1 MVGEKREKTDM
12 LISILFIFS
21 RYDVRDKAP
30 TDAKRWSLEDRL
42 FFQVMYEPAHLS
54 IQNLELKDEGVYRCR
69 VDFKNSPTRN
79 IRVNLTIVGKLF

>member
-1 MVGEKREKTDM
+1 M
-12 LISILFIFS
+12 ISCLSYNF

-42 FFQVMYEPAHLS
+42 FFQVMFDPAHLS
-54 IQNLELKDEGVYRCR
+54 IQNLDMRDEGVYRCR

-79 IRVNLTIVGKLF
+79 IRVNLTIVGK